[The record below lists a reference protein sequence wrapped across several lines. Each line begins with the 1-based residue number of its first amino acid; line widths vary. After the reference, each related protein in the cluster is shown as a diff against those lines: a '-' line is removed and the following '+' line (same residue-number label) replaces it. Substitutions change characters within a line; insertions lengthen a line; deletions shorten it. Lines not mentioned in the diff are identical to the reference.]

1 MECFSNNDARLI
13 RDLSN
18 LDESE
23 ILQIK
28 SKSEFIRKATP
39 NILELVSRIGET
51 ELREYPKQIAR
62 IRTVLNVMESVIKEQ
77 LTR

>member
-39 NILELVSRIGET
+39 TYWS
-51 ELREYPKQIAR
+51 
-62 IRTVLNVMESVIKEQ
+62 
-77 LTR
+77 